1 MAKPGAIAKAMS
13 ALKEAQLKELIKK
26 AIKAKVP
33 AADILAECRAGLGE
47 VGERFNKGEYF
58 ISELMFAGEIMKDIS
73 AQLTPLLRKGPKPK
87 AKAGAK
93 HVVMGTVRGDIH
105 DIGKDIVVLM
115 LRGAGFE
122 VTDLGVDVKPQQF
135 VDAVKKS
142 GAFMVGMSVFLT
154 TCCKAL
160 QETSDALKA
169 AGLRDGV
176 KIMIGGAAAS
186 DMVAERTGC
195 DGYGATAVDAVALAN
210 AAAGK

>member
-1 MAKPGAIAKAMS
+1 MSKPGAIAKAMS
-13 ALKEAQLKELIKK
+13 ALKEDQLKALIEK
-26 AIKAKVP
+26 AIKAKVS

-73 AQLTPLLRKGPKPK
+73 AQLAPLLKKGPKPK
-87 AKAGAK
+87 ARAGAK
-93 HVVMGTVRGDIH
+93 HIVMGTVRGDIH

-115 LRGAGFE
+115 LRGAGYE
-122 VTDLGVDVKPQQF
+122 VTDLGVDVKPEQF
-135 VDAVKKS
+135 VAAVKKS
-142 GAFMVGMSVFLT
+142 GAFMIGMSVFLT

-160 QETSDALKA
+160 QDTSDALKA
-169 AGLRDGV
+169 AGLREGV

-195 DGYGATAVDAVALAN
+195 DSYGATAVDAVALAN